1 MATRRKPSK
10 PGRSVRGPK
19 KRRIRLAPMLTRE
32 ELEWLQ
38 ASAKADL
45 RSVANFVELLIE
57 AELKRRVRPVTRPPW

>member
-1 MATRRKPSK
+1 
-10 PGRSVRGPK
+10 
-19 KRRIRLAPMLTRE
+19 MLTRE